1 MWVGKGEGG
10 VSVDKRRYLL
20 EWKGGVCVEQDGGRT
35 EGGRAGHEVSRE
47 FVMKGAGVR
56 QGFGVAGV

>member
-1 MWVGKGEGG
+1 LIC
-10 VSVDKRRYLL
+10 KRRYLL